1 MFQKSVLH
9 KDNFLS
15 EMQAFQVADMAET
28 PSTYHAYNLN
38 LMPHTTYYSPIQPHH
53 RNKVCVSDYG
63 LIHWTS
69 VDPLDI

>member
-28 PSTYHAYNLN
+28 PSLPTMLTTKATLHKNPKDPKPYAPYHIPL
-38 LMPHTTYYSPIQPHH
+38 PHPTTSQ
-53 RNKVCVSDYG
+53 KQSVCV
-63 LIHWTS
+63 
-69 VDPLDI
+69 